1 MRMCALMFRLCVHPC
16 VRHIGLLFAVTV
28 PCSMSLS
35 ILWGDRA
42 LATSCLCNSALYSLL
57 LFVPCCLSLHRVSL
71 FIVSLFTTS
80 RVEPRSFTRTE
91 TLVPRNSTTYS
102 KGALL
107 ENVLSSIVYLYY
119 YKYEEICA
127 SVPVAHQP
135 SITTIL

>member
-1 MRMCALMFRLCVHPC
+1 MCASVRASYRLV
-16 VRHIGLLFAVTV
+16 VRRHRAVRYA
-28 PCSMSLS
+28 LS

-42 LATSCLCNSALYSLL
+42 LATSCLCNSALYILL
-57 LFVPCCLSLHRVSL
+57 LFVPCCLSLHR
-71 FIVSLFTTS
+71 VSLFTTS

-127 SVPVAHQP
+127 SVPAAHQP
-135 SITTIL
+135 SITTSL